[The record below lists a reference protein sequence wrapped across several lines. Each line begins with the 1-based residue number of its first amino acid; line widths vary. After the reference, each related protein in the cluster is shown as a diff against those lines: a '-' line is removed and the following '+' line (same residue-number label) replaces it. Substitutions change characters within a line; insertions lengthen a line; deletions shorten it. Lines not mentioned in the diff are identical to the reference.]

1 MICFEV
7 LAISHVRR
15 FPPPL
20 LPHVE
25 RSHNLVLMHSEADF
39 FWCKICPIMSFFL
52 QSSGI
57 FCSVSLVLYPL
68 SSVAVIGSGA
78 KPLHL
83 MCWFCQKPK
92 IVLSECWVHA
102 GDMDL

>member
-1 MICFEV
+1 
-7 LAISHVRR
+7 
-15 FPPPL
+15 
-20 LPHVE
+20 
-25 RSHNLVLMHSEADF
+25 MHSEADF
-39 FWCKICPIMSFFL
+39 FLVQDLPNYEFFL

-83 MCWFCQKPK
+83 MCWFCQKQKNSALRMLGPCWGHGS
-92 IVLSECWVHA
+92 LS
-102 GDMDL
+102 

>member
-1 MICFEV
+1 MSEGPRPTFF
-7 LAISHVRR
+7 LMWRD
-15 FPPPL
+15 L
-20 LPHVE
+20 
-25 RSHNLVLMHSEADF
+25 HNLLLMHSEADF
-39 FWCKICPIMSFFL
+39 FLVQDLPNYEFFL

-83 MCWFCQKPK
+83 MCRFCQKQK